1 MKRLLSL
8 ILTAMLMTTF
18 AVHADETITV
28 TANSADISE
37 GLDLKIVAKLFA
49 QAKDLEEFESLLN
62 NPDSAFCNL
71 DLNGDGEIDYI
82 RVVEVGEGKKRLVVL
97 QAILAKDI
105 YQDVASIYI
114 EKDEADKV
122 TVQIV
127 GDEYIYGTNYIIEP
141 VYIYQPVI
149 YDWFWGPYWYAYTS
163 PWYWGYYPSWWY
175 AHSVWAYDY
184 YWHHCYAYHH
194 HHSHCC
200 SFRPG
205 REPRPAMGSMRQ
217 TVSRR
222 DYAAANPQRS
232 FSQRN
237 PSMRN
242 ASDMRSTRTATLA
255 ASSRAPQGATSAR
268 APQGTTSQRVAGA
281 TNASASQ
288 RTAGSTNSPASLA
301 GRGQGAGFLP
311 LKGLQR

>member
-1 MKRLLSL
+1 MIGTEFVSHLSIINTERSGVHNTELLTRSEAEFPIQKFNIMKRLLSL
-8 ILTAMLMTTF
+8 ILTAMLMMTF

-141 VYIYQPVI
+141 VYIY
-149 YDWFWGPYWYAYTS
+149 
-163 PWYWGYYPSWWY
+163 
-175 AHSVWAYDY
+175 
-184 YWHHCYAYHH
+184 
-194 HHSHCC
+194 
-200 SFRPG
+200 
-205 REPRPAMGSMRQ
+205 
-217 TVSRR
+217 
-222 DYAAANPQRS
+222 
-232 FSQRN
+232 
-237 PSMRN
+237 
-242 ASDMRSTRTATLA
+242 
-255 ASSRAPQGATSAR
+255 
-268 APQGTTSQRVAGA
+268 
-281 TNASASQ
+281 
-288 RTAGSTNSPASLA
+288 
-301 GRGQGAGFLP
+301 
-311 LKGLQR
+311 